1 MTSPSFDAD
10 GPLAESILRALDAL
24 LGAFGL
30 EPLDDD
36 RFRATNELGRFGRVF
51 GGQTV
56 AQALLAASATVDGKD
71 PHSIHAYF
79 VETGDLAEPLD
90 LHVERVRDGR
100 SVATRRVTVG
110 QCGRTLL
117 TAMVSFET
125 NRAVPTF
132 PRADPVTSSP
142 EDLPLLQ
149 EWFRE
154 LPDGREAQAG
164 NWIEQP
170 PPFEMR
176 IGEAPSFASGLPG
189 DGPRTHWLRLPRLI
203 GPDPLLHAA
212 TLAYGSDYLLLDMT
226 LRAHPERGSSAFLSG
241 FSVDH
246 SLWLHAPVD
255 LHEWHRYTQEAVA
268 ISGDR
273 GLVRGAI
280 HHADGH
286 LVATVMQEVIVR
298 ASR

>member
-1 MTSPSFDAD
+1 MTSRSFDAD
-10 GPLAESILRALDAL
+10 VSLADSIQRALDAL
-24 LGAFGL
+24 LGALVL
-30 EPLDDD
+30 EPLGDD

-71 PHSIHAYF
+71 PHSLHAYF
-79 VETGDLAEPLD
+79 VETGDLTEPLD
-90 LHVERVRDGR
+90 VRVERVRDGR
-100 SVATRRVTVG
+100 SVATRRVTVV
-110 QCGRTLL
+110 QRDRTLL

-125 NRAVPTF
+125 NRAVPTY
-132 PRADPVTSSP
+132 PRPEPVTSAP
-142 EDLPLLQ
+142 DDLPLLQ

-154 LPDGREAQAG
+154 LADGRQDQAG

-176 IGEAPSFASGLPG
+176 IGEAPSFVSGRPG
-189 DGPRTHWLRLPRLI
+189 DGPRTHWLRLPRSI
-203 GPDPLLHAA
+203 GSDPLLHAA

-226 LRAHPERGSSAFLSG
+226 LRAHPERASPSFLSG

-255 LHEWHRYTQEAVA
+255 LHQWHRYTQEAVA

-273 GLVRGAI
+273 GLVRGAV

-298 ASR
+298 AGS

>member
-1 MTSPSFDAD
+1 MTSRSLNSDVSLAD
-10 GPLAESILRALDAL
+10 SILRALDAL
-24 LGAFGL
+24 LGALEL
-30 EPLDDD
+30 EPLGDN

-71 PHSIHAYF
+71 PHSLHAYF

-90 LHVERVRDGR
+90 IRVERVRDGR
-100 SVATRRVTVG
+100 SVATRRVTVV

-117 TAMVSFET
+117 TAMLSFQA
-125 NRAVPTF
+125 NREVPSY
-132 PRADPVTSSP
+132 PGPEPATSVP
-142 EDLPLLQ
+142 ESLPLLQ
-149 EWFRE
+149 EWFRG
-154 LPDGREAQAG
+154 LPDGQQAQVG

-170 PPFEMR
+170 PPFEIR
-176 IGEAPSFASGLPG
+176 IGEAPSFASGSPG
-189 DGPRTHWLRLPRLI
+189 DGPRAHWLRLTRPI
-203 GPDPLLHAA
+203 GSNPLLHAA
-212 TLAYGSDYLLLDMT
+212 VLAYGSDYLLLDMT
-226 LRAHPERGSSAFLSG
+226 LRAHPDRGSAELLSG

-246 SLWLHAPVD
+246 SLWLHAPVRFG
-255 LHEWHRYTQEAVA
+255 EWHRYTQEAVA

-280 HHADGH
+280 QHADGH

-298 ASR
+298 ASH